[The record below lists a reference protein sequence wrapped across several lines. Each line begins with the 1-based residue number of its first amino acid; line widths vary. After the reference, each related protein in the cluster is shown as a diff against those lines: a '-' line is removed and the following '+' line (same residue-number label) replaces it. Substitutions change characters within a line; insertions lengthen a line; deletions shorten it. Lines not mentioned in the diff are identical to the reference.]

1 MTDCTGK
8 GYRSFSTDAF
18 TAERQVTEP
27 SRRLSYTPQCV
38 GIESR
43 LSDCSATEQSGSC
56 DAPVVIRCFWR
67 SSEVMKSQPSSTPAP
82 SLSSTSNKLVP
93 GTLLPTFTRP
103 SMFKP
108 QSSATKEITASP
120 TATHTLVTDFQTV
133 FPSPFNPSLSS
144 PPFLSS
150 EAVTLAVVGLVVLSL
165 VAAIATF
172 LVFLLWREKRKAT
185 KFRTRPETAVVYDM
199 VLPASP
205 NTREFQVQP
214 YEVPISSRIW
224 NDDCPETEAVTDTTT
239 AGNSLTDADRYHR
252 LIHFPVASYHC
263 PPNLTTSS
271 TSIAVNHDEK
281 VGPSSSS
288 QANQCRSHPKYPV
301 CYTVVN
307 SRERAT
313 EVLYDTLDW
322 SREKV
327 RDQHHQYDV
336 LEKMKEGAT
345 ENLGAKRPI
354 DYDVLEQKMIVTLV

>member
-1 MTDCTGK
+1 M
-8 GYRSFSTDAF
+8 
-18 TAERQVTEP
+18 TEP

-38 GIESR
+38 GNESR

-67 SSEVMKSQPSSTPAP
+67 SSEVMKSQTSSTPAP
-82 SLSSTSNKLVP
+82 SLLSTSNKLVP

-108 QSSATKEITASP
+108 QSSASHKEITASP

-150 EAVTLAVVGLVVLSL
+150 EAVALAVVGLVVLSL

-185 KFRTRPETAVVYDM
+185 KFRTRPDTAVVYDM

-214 YEVPISSRIW
+214 YEVPISTSRIW

-252 LIHFPVASYHC
+252 LLHFPVASYHC

-271 TSIAVNHDEK
+271 TSIAVKHDEK

-288 QANQCRSHPKYPV
+288 QANQGRSHPKYPV

-313 EVLYDTLDW
+313 EVLYDTLNW

-336 LEKMKEGAT
+336 LEKTKGIVNNAQYDALERTTQSAT
-345 ENLGAKRPI
+345 ENICVLKRPVERSK
-354 DYDVLEQKMIVTLV
+354 YNVLELQKIVTLV

>member
-8 GYRSFSTDAF
+8 GYCSFSTDAF

-43 LSDCSATEQSGSC
+43 LSDCSATEQSDSC
-56 DAPVVIRCFWR
+56 DAPVVIRCFWS
-67 SSEVMKSQPSSTPAP
+67 SSEVMKSQTSSTIAHSRP
-82 SLSSTSNKLVP
+82 STTSKLAL
-93 GTLLPTFTRP
+93 GTRLPTFTP
-103 SMFKP
+103 TMFKP

-120 TATHTLVTDFQTV
+120 TATHTLVTAFQTV

-144 PPFLSS
+144 PTFLSS
-150 EAVTLAVVGLVVLSL
+150 EAVALAVVGVVVLSL

-185 KFRTRPETAVVYDM
+185 KFRTRPDTAAVYDM
-199 VLPASP
+199 VLPSVSP
-205 NTREFQVQP
+205 HEFQVQP

-271 TSIAVNHDEK
+271 TSIAVKHDEK

-288 QANQCRSHPKYPV
+288 QANQCRSQPKSPV

-307 SRERAT
+307 SREHAT
-313 EVLYDTLDW
+313 EVLYNTLDW

-336 LEKMKEGAT
+336 LETMKEGAT